1 MATTINSIEDI
12 PERYILVL
20 DFEIAKRYDFGYSR
34 PMTKEKAEAVREL
47 IMHETG
53 KKFPI
58 IDFTQIG
65 KEVR

>member
-1 MATTINSIEDI
+1 MATTIQSIQEI
-12 PERYILVL
+12 QERFILVL
-20 DFEIAKRYDFGYSR
+20 DFDIAKKYNFGYSY
-34 PMTKEKAEAVREL
+34 PMTREKAESVREL
-47 IMHETG
+47 ILSETG

>member
-1 MATTINSIEDI
+1 MATIQSINDI
-12 PERYILVL
+12 QERFILVL
-20 DFEIAKRYDFGYSR
+20 DFDIAKAYNFGYST
-34 PMTKEKAEAVREL
+34 PMTREKAEKVREL
-47 IMHETG
+47 ILSETG